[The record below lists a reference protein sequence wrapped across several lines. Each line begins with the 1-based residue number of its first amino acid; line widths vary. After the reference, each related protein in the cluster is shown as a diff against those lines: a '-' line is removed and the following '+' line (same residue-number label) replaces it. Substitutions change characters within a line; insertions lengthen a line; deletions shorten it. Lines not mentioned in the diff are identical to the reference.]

1 MSSIADDMFKKFY
14 EDKRAAYLDLFVDRC
29 KCAVEERDQGFT
41 EFLLDVVEHNKEMWC
56 AIQNDRHFY
65 ERHEIIERIYIEVCK
80 DELKKEG
87 AKILV
92 VQGGEDV
99 EEYSETEDS
108 HCSAEDSTHGSD
120 RQGGEDSE
128 EEPVASEESGATQTR
143 RSPRLA
149 GTDPENKGL
158 MVVGM
163 MAMLAQGK

>member
-1 MSSIADDMFKKFY
+1 MFKKFY
-14 EDKRAAYLDLFVDRC
+14 ENKREGYLDLFVERC
-29 KCAVEERDQGFT
+29 RTAVEENDQ
-41 EFLLDVVEHNKEMWC
+41 EFIEWTLKVVEHNKEMWC
-56 AIQNDRHFY
+56 AIMNDMHFY
-65 ERHEIIERIYIEVCK
+65 DNLKMIEMIYREVCK

-87 AKILV
+87 AKLLV
-92 VQGGEDV
+92 VQGGKDV
-99 EEYSETEDS
+99 EGYSETEDS

-149 GTDPENKGL
+149 GADPENKGL